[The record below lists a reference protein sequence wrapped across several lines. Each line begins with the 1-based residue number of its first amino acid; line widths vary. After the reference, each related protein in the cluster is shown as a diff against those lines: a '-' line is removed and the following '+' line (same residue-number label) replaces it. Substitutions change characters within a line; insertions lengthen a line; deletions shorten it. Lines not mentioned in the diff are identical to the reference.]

1 MLKVVNKNGILL
13 KYDYKDV
20 NNNLRHSVISKHWE
34 YANEEELEEI
44 KVYADK
50 SLLVGLLT
58 VASGQGGVIFVYDME
73 KKELIH
79 ISEGSYAVD
88 VKLKD
93 DNIFVLHY
101 VSNWG
106 SKSNFM
112 VSKTEL
118 GIMDPWNEGDV
129 LLKDIEIDEDKWN
142 GSVDSIDMEVNNV
155 IQINVGEEEYSY
167 KI

>member
-13 KYDYKDV
+13 KYDYKGV
-20 NNNLRHSVISKHWE
+20 KNNLRHSIISKHWE

-50 SLLVGLLT
+50 NLLIGLLT

-88 VKLKD
+88 VKQR
-93 DNIFVLHY
+93 DNNLFVLHY

-118 GIMDPWNEGDV
+118 GIMDPWNEVDV
-129 LLKDIEIDEDKWN
+129 VLKDLEIDEDKWN
-142 GSVDSIDMEVNNV
+142 GSVDSIVMSFGNAV
-155 IQINVGEEEYSY
+155 QINVSGEEYSY
-167 KI
+167 TI